1 MSTVSRVKVNV
12 FKYSDLRNILSIYF
26 SMTEQNTNV
35 PKSKVWDIFM
45 HNERQDTTG
54 SLYNWDQWK
63 ISRRLFK

>member
-12 FKYSDLRNILSIYF
+12 FKYSDLRNILSIYM

-45 HNERQDTTG
+45 HNERQDTQG
-54 SLYNWDQWK
+54 SLYNWVQWK
-63 ISRRLFK
+63 IYRKLFK